1 MWHQTNYVLM
11 LKVVF
16 RSNCCK
22 GGTGLWTAG
31 LEEDVK
37 DSFRKDGLFVI
48 EVVAGYGF
56 CMDVESFNSVVNTIE
71 RFHIHAV

>member
-1 MWHQTNYVLM
+1 MWHQANYVLM

-22 GGTGLWTAG
+22 GGTGLWTLG

-37 DSFRKDGLFVI
+37 DSIRKDGLFVI
-48 EVVAGYGF
+48 QVVVGYGYGYILLLIIYN
-56 CMDVESFNSVVNTIE
+56 CCVL
-71 RFHIHAV
+71 

>member
-1 MWHQTNYVLM
+1 MWHRAKYVLM
-11 LKVVF
+11 SKVVF

-37 DSFRKDGLFVI
+37 DSIRKDGLFVI
-48 EVVAGYGF
+48 QVVVGYGF
-56 CMDVESFNSVVNTIE
+56 CVDVESFSSVKVGA
-71 RFHIHAV
+71 FFVAV